1 MCNFEKINYSCH
13 VFVLKNISYFTD
25 RVPGGLFNKK
35 ILIDKLLV
43 ETMMAYGMQFAK
55 DPSGPKNQELE
66 SQLAIMVADASA
78 AYAMKQSL
86 KHGGK
91 YVQQAQTKMAIF
103 FRTEQIMGM
112 KKLGPSEWANL
123 VMAAM
128 KEGPMTLSCFK
139 LQQEYERLNIL
150 LEDDESKQKKLMQKS
165 LDVWKCTDTPEDFS
179 AYVSDLLPEARAAID
194 RHHEKRWKARNGQ
207 SLYNPVHRP
216 ASRRMARPTTPR
228 KQVVPTEADFP
239 PLPMA
244 SITKVTR
251 PATKPMVKVTPQ
263 VKPMSINGIPIR
275 YETSS
280 RRKGRKG
287 RRKKKK

>member
-1 MCNFEKINYSCH
+1 
-13 VFVLKNISYFTD
+13 
-25 RVPGGLFNKK
+25 
-35 ILIDKLLV
+35 
-43 ETMMAYGMQFAK
+43 MMAYGMQFAK
-55 DPSGPKNQELE
+55 DPSGPYNEKLE
-66 SQLAIMVADASA
+66 SYLTLMVADAKA
-78 AYAMKQSL
+78 AWAMKQSSET
-86 KHGGK
+86 GK
-91 YVQQAQTKMAIF
+91 TIQDAKLAMAIF
-103 FRTEQIMGM
+103 FRTEQIT
-112 KKLGPSEWANL
+112 KLEKLSPSEWANL

-139 LQQEYERLNIL
+139 LQQDYERLNIL
-150 LEDDESKQKKLMQKS
+150 LEEDESKQKKLMQKS
-165 LDVWKCTDTPEDFS
+165 LDVWTCTDTPEDFS

-216 ASRRMARPTTPR
+216 TPCRMSRPITPR
-228 KQVVPTEADFP
+228 RQVVPTEADFP

-244 SITKVTR
+244 SMTKVTR

-263 VKPMSINGIPIR
+263 AKPTSINGIPIR

>member
-1 MCNFEKINYSCH
+1 M
-13 VFVLKNISYFTD
+13 
-25 RVPGGLFNKK
+25 PGGLFNKK

-55 DPSGPKNQELE
+55 DPSGPHNEKLE
-66 SQLAIMVADASA
+66 SYLTLMVADAKA
-78 AYAMKQSL
+78 AWAMKQRSET
-86 KHGGK
+86 GK
-91 YVQQAQTKMAIF
+91 NIQDTKLAMAIF
-103 FRTEQIMGM
+103 FRTEQIM
-112 KKLGPSEWANL
+112 KLEKLSPSEWANL

-150 LEDDESKQKKLMQKS
+150 LEDDESKQNKLMKKS
-165 LDVWKCTDTPEDFS
+165 LDMWKCTDTPEDFS
-179 AYVSDLLPEARAAID
+179 AYVSDLRPEARAAID

-216 ASRRMARPTTPR
+216 ASRHMMRPTTPR
-228 KQVVPTEADFP
+228 KQAVPTEADFP

-244 SITKVTR
+244 SITKTTH

-263 VKPMSINGIPIR
+263 AKPTSINGIPIR